1 MNTWMRG
8 VGGLSGQPFVPATV
22 GNGLSANPR
31 IGAGTN
37 FGDILSERM
46 DTAQTLKFSKH
57 ALERMNERG
66 IGLDAAGLTRLE
78 NGVARAQDKGS
89 RDSLMILDGTAMIV
103 NIPSKTV
110 VTCMDTAAMRDHVFT
125 NIDSAALV

>member
-8 VGGLSGQPFVPATV
+8 VGGLSGQPFVPSV
-22 GNGLSANPR
+22 
-31 IGAGTN
+31 AGRDRTGQTTGTD
-37 FGDILSERM
+37 FRTLLSEQM
-46 DTAQTLKFSKH
+46 DTGQALKFSKH

-78 NGVARAQDKGS
+78 NGVARAQDKGA